1 MKRGRPSSLS
11 REVILSAA
19 QEIQGEKLSFSRVA
33 DSLQVAPTSLYHY
46 FSSLGELRSALLQK
60 VLNETEFLD
69 DHPPGDFSSYL
80 IRILTDYRD
89 WLEQISLSRS
99 AFKINFGAVSF
110 AGAGSVEPLYVRLE
124 DFFETAD
131 AEGIELQAA
140 MKIWFS
146 ITDFMSR
153 SLSVD
158 LPEGYFDALHQ
169 EMRSVTQK
177 SDPERF
183 PLIRS
188 YLDSSAGGSLPT
200 RSFYDFLVRAFVRG
214 LTMELGLEQP
224 PAPTKTTD

>member
-1 MKRGRPSSLS
+1 M
-11 REVILSAA
+11 
-19 QEIQGEKLSFSRVA
+19 
-33 DSLQVAPTSLYHY
+33 
-46 FSSLGELRSALLQK
+46 
-60 VLNETEFLD
+60 
-69 DHPPGDFSSYL
+69 
-80 IRILTDYRD
+80 IRFLTDYRD

-99 AFKINFGAVSF
+99 SFRINFGAVSF
-110 AGAGSVEPLYVRLE
+110 ADGGSVEPLYVRLE
-124 DFFETAD
+124 DFLKTAD
-131 AEGIELQAA
+131 AEGVELQAA

-153 SLSVD
+153 SLSLD

-183 PLIRS
+183 PLIGS
-188 YLDSSAGGSLPT
+188 YLDSSAGRSLPA

-224 PAPTKTTD
+224 PAPTETTD